1 MLISRSPRFR
11 CTSAALASPSSRG
24 LGHRPFTAVTGVRIP
39 LGTPHTL
46 DFMVQFWSSPCF
58 PNSRFDGKYS
68 GIFRGDRETAAD
80 INALQANYRGI
91 ANGNFG
97 TPNRELFP
105 PTQELFASRREL
117 PGIIKSA
124 RFRRPSRPRR
134 HPIPA
139 PSPSQTCRQSDRLL
153 NHGRFS
159 RRSGCCHRTSPIGQ
173 FCGYR
178 VAGRYSDAPYG
189 SAWRKG
195 EYSARA
201 SILRSTISRSRARNC
216 ATARRNP
223 ESGIQCAL

>member
-134 HPIPA
+134 HPHSRPVAVADLPTIRPPPRSRPLLA
-139 PSPSQTCRQSDRLL
+139 TLRMLPSYIA
-153 NHGRFS
+153 NW
-159 RRSGCCHRTSPIGQ
+159 
-173 FCGYR
+173 
-178 VAGRYSDAPYG
+178 A
-189 SAWRKG
+189 
-195 EYSARA
+195 
-201 SILRSTISRSRARNC
+201 ILRLSCCRKV
-216 ATARRNP
+216 
-223 ESGIQCAL
+223 